1 MSGINLGNVKQSP
14 INPLDIKNIN
24 ETKKEKNHVFVG
36 EIGKGTGYRIGDLL
50 SKELMQAISI
60 AQTVIKPIKQHDYW
74 IESATKLL
82 AGSILYLDQ
91 RHKNLYYLDVKKV
104 IEFTEKMYESEANL
118 VEVVNS
124 LENEHPAYHIFYEL
138 GLYSK
143 ETRDAITI
151 TLLYILEKHQHEKQ
165 EEQKEYFWF
174 Q

>member
-1 MSGINLGNVKQSP
+1 MSGVYIGNTKQKPVFNSFP
-14 INPLDIKNIN
+14 EQLPYKNEVI
-24 ETKKEKNHVFVG
+24 VG
-36 EIGKGTGYRIGDLL
+36 KAGGGKMHRKGAWL
-50 SKELMQAISI
+50 SEELMQAVSI
-60 AQTVIKPIKQHDYW
+60 AQTVMKPLKQHDYW

-104 IEFTEKMYESEANL
+104 IEFMEKIYESEANL
-118 VEVVNS
+118 VEVLGS
-124 LENEHPAYHIFYEL
+124 LENEHPAYHIFHEL

-151 TLLYILEKHQHEKQ
+151 TLLYILEKHQREKQ
-165 EEQKEYFWF
+165 GEQKEYFWF

>member
-1 MSGINLGNVKQSP
+1 MSEIYVGKMKNLGKP
-14 INPLDIKNIN
+14 
-24 ETKKEKNHVFVG
+24 G
-36 EIGKGTGYRIGDLL
+36 EGVMRCKSAWLPE
-50 SKELMQAISI
+50 ELMQAISS
-60 AQTVIKPIKQHDYW
+60 AQTVIKPLKQHDYW

-124 LENEHPAYHIFYEL
+124 LENEHPAYRIFHEL
-138 GLYSK
+138 GFYSE
-143 ETRDAITI
+143 ETRDTI
-151 TLLYILEKHQHEKQ
+151 IVTLLYNLEKYQREKLNP
-165 EEQKEYFWF
+165 EREYFWF